1 MTKVYFVGAG
11 CGAVDLIT
19 VRGMNLI
26 KEADVIIYAGSLVN
40 PKLLEYNEKDADIYN
55 SATMDLNEVMG
66 VMIPAVK
73 SGKNVVRLHTGDP
86 SLYGAIGE
94 QIRELEKEGINYEVV
109 PGVSAAFGAAAELAC
124 EMTLPDVSQTII
136 FTRMEGKTKV
146 PEKESIEKLASHN
159 ATMAIYL
166 SGTMAEDLSSKL
178 LEGGYKLSTPVAVC
192 HKVTW
197 EDQIIVR
204 TDVEHM
210 SQVVNDNDIK
220 NTTLF
225 LVGDSIGKDTD
236 FELSRLYASDFSTA
250 FRKAKDE

>member
-1 MTKVYFVGAG
+1 MTKVFFVGAG

-19 VRGMNLI
+19 VRGMNLL

-40 PKLLEYNEKDADIYN
+40 PKLLEYNEKGAKIYN
-55 SATMDLNEVMG
+55 SATMDLDEVMD
-66 VMIPAVK
+66 VMLPAAKADKV
-73 SGKNVVRLHTGDP
+73 VVRLHTGDP

-94 QIRELEKEGINYEVV
+94 QIRVLEKENIEVEVV

-124 EMTLPDVSQTII
+124 EMTLPEVSQTII
-136 FTRMEGKTKV
+136 LTRMEGKTKV
-146 PEKESIEKLASHN
+146 PEKETIEKLASHQ

-166 SGTMAEDLSSKL
+166 SGAMAEDLSNKL
-178 LEGGYKLSTPVAVC
+178 LEGGYKKDTPVAVC

-197 EDQIIVR
+197 DDQLIVR
-204 TDVEHM
+204 TDIEHM
-210 SQVVNDNDIK
+210 AEIVNEHDIK

-225 LVGDSIGKDTD
+225 LVGDSIGKNTD

-250 FRKAKDE
+250 FRKAK